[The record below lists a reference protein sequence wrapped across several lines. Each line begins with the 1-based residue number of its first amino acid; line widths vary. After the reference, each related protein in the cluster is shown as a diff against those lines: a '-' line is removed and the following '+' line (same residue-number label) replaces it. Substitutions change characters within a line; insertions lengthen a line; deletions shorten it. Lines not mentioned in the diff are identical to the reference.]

1 MENIKTTQNIFSHL
15 TAKERENLSFP
26 AKILLNKNLLKGD
39 VLDFGCGFGKDVEI
53 LSAKGINI
61 DAYDKFYFPN
71 YPQKRYDTIICFYVL
86 NVLLPEEQAMV
97 LMQLSELIKPSG
109 KVFIAVRRDVNFEG
123 YRTHRV
129 HQKKTYQCNVVLNA
143 TSIYRNDHCEIYQYQ
158 HFNQLKRNVHETCPF
173 CNPEPERELIVES
186 GTAYSMYDKYPVN
199 PGHALIIPKR
209 HCDDF
214 FSLSFKEQ
222 SACLLMLNVVKQK
235 ISERFNPDGFNVG
248 INVGEKAGQT
258 IHHVHI
264 HLIPR
269 YQGDVDN
276 PTGGVRSVIPDRR
289 EY

>member
-1 MENIKTTQNIFSHL
+1 
-15 TAKERENLSFP
+15 
-26 AKILLNKNLLKGD
+26 
-39 VLDFGCGFGKDVEI
+39 
-53 LSAKGINI
+53 
-61 DAYDKFYFPN
+61 
-71 YPQKRYDTIICFYVL
+71 
-86 NVLLPEEQAMV
+86 
-97 LMQLSELIKPSG
+97 
-109 KVFIAVRRDVNFEG
+109 
-123 YRTHRV
+123 
-129 HQKKTYQCNVVLNA
+129 
-143 TSIYRNDHCEIYQYQ
+143 
-158 HFNQLKRNVHETCPF
+158 
-173 CNPEPERELIVES
+173 
-186 GTAYSMYDKYPVN
+186 MYDKYPVN

-289 EY
+289 EYGGGYIKPHHD